1 MIFLNGAQI
10 EYKNASKTEFQI
22 ILAIFECINLGIWF
36 CFLNRPHYFELTY
49 GFKLLLRLKI
59 CFVKNDQLFFISI
72 IILPYYIYKYIL

>member
-49 GFKLLLRLKI
+49 GFKLLL
-59 CFVKNDQLFFISI
+59 
-72 IILPYYIYKYIL
+72 